1 MGELGGLL
9 NARGVLIICE
19 NEVEMKYIY
28 WKEVHKIFIA
38 SPTKKQ
44 HLKLH
49 KGK

>member
-1 MGELGGLL
+1 MQ
-9 NARGVLIICE
+9 GVLIICE

-38 SPTKKQ
+38 SPTIKQ